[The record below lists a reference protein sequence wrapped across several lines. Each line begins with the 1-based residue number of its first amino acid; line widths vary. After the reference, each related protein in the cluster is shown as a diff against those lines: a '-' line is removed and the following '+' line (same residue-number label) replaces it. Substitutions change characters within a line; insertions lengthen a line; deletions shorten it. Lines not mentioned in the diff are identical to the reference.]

1 MKEGGKEGVEAKKA
15 DGRVQQLLANE
26 RTFLAWIRTSIA
38 IIGIGFL
45 AASLHFTRTAGERGD
60 DQIVVM
66 ISFTSLLFGL
76 LTMVGGALQ
85 FYRTRKKI
93 LNFEV
98 PSSTWVVVFLIVI
111 VLLIIALIIMYF
123 VIQINWLS

>member
-1 MKEGGKEGVEAKKA
+1 MGEKKA

-45 AASLHFTRTAGERGD
+45 AASLHFTRSVGERAD
-60 DQIVVM
+60 DKIIVF

-76 LTMVGGALQ
+76 LTMAGGAVQ
-85 FYRTRKKI
+85 FFRTRKKI
-93 LNFEV
+93 MSFEV
-98 PSSTWVVVFLIVI
+98 PSSTWIVLFLIVI
-111 VLLIIALIIMYF
+111 VLMIIALIIVYF